1 MTNKHYLF
9 LFLLFFSLE
18 SFGQPPHNDLPAS
31 FDLSTIDGELQCG
44 RSILDFGR
52 QEVGSLNTKKVAITN
67 TGTTTLIIYGY
78 EIFGD
83 PTFELDIKLP
93 IEGMAYIAPG
103 KQLIFSVSFRPPG
116 TASFTG
122 HFRLV
127 TSLGSQTLCQI
138 VLGGEGVNTFPF
150 AIEYRDR
157 YTSHSSGV
165 DIVLADYVDISCGGE
180 LQLDLSGHPTF
191 GAYSTRFRLTN
202 QTEEEW
208 EVCAE
213 ITQVG
218 ANTATQTPPCEEA
231 GPSDPESNS
240 DQASFYAGFGYHPPG
255 RVYTYTGKF
264 IATSAS
270 GVVKECIVTIVVD
283 KPSLPDPCLSVLY
296 SINGGGSWQS
306 TNCGENIYI
315 DQTDNP
321 SDEAISLRFHL
332 VSPCSSNALLSGE
345 TIYSWNGEIIS
356 YDPIEIEPL
365 AGTVIDAG
373 DPVLAADDIYVFST
387 TFQLEGT
394 DYPGFCPINIIIDK
408 QMGKNPKP
416 GSKLRS
422 APGGAPLLFPT
433 VAKDLVHL
441 QFQAGQPSPSYI
453 IYNKQGQAL
462 SRGRLDTEQSQNSID
477 IGSLPMGHYFLKLEN
492 HSQALRFIKAEN

>member
-1 MTNKHYLF
+1 MTHKHYLF
-9 LFLLFFSLE
+9 LFLLFLSLE
-18 SFGQPPHNDLPAS
+18 SFGQPPNPDDLSAS
-31 FDLSTIDGELQCG
+31 FDLSTIEGELQCG

-52 QEVGSLNTKKVAITN
+52 QEVGSLSTKKVAITN
-67 TGTTTLIIYGY
+67 TGTAPLIIYGY
-78 EIFGD
+78 DFFGD
-83 PTFELDIKLP
+83 PIFEIDINLP

-103 KQLIFSVSFRPPG
+103 KQLIFSVSFRPAG
-116 TASFTG
+116 AASYTG
-122 HFRLV
+122 YFKLS
-127 TSLGSQTLCQI
+127 TSLGSETLCHI
-138 VLGGEGVNTFPF
+138 TLGGEGENTFPF
-150 AIEYRDR
+150 DIEYRDR
-157 YTSHSSGV
+157 YTSTGV

-240 DQASFYAGFGYHPPG
+240 DEATFYAGFGYHPPG

-296 SINGGGSWQS
+296 SINGGANWQS

-332 VSPCSSNALLSGE
+332 ISPCSSNGLLSGE

-356 YDPIEIEPL
+356 YDPVEIEPL
-365 AGTVIDAG
+365 ASTVIDAG
-373 DPVLAADDIYVFST
+373 DPVLAADGIYVFST

-408 QMGKNPKP
+408 QMDIKPNP
-416 GSKLRS
+416 GSKLRT

-441 QFQAGQPSPSYI
+441 QFQAGQTSSSYI
-453 IYNKQGQAL
+453 IYNNQGQAL
-462 SRGRLDTEQSQNSID
+462 VSGRLDTEQAQNSID
-477 IGSLPMGHYFLKLEN
+477 ISALPMGHYFLKLAH
-492 HSQALRFIKAEN
+492 HSPALRFIKTEN